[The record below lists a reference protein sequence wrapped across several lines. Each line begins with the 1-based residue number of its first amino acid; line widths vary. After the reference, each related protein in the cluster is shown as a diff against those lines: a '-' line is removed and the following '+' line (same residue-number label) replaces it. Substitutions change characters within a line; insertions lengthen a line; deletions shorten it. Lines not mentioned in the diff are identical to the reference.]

1 MPLRGELVQLREV
14 RESDLEMF
22 VRLRNDLATQAWS
35 RTLPPDYTVEMVR
48 RRYLDRDFEYKRSDG
63 IFVIEALSDGE
74 PVGTIS
80 YTGVVD
86 RMEAVWG
93 LAIDRDRWGTG
104 MAAEASEL
112 LLRFLF
118 LELGLK
124 VVRLYTQ
131 TENERAVAAF
141 RKLGFRDAVRLPISI
156 YKAGRMAENL
166 TMDLLREEWFER
178 HPELTDELNDPF
190 RR

>member
-1 MPLRGELVQLREV
+1 MALTGDLVRLREV
-14 RESDLEMF
+14 RDEDLPMF

-35 RTLPPDYTVEMVR
+35 RTLPPDYTIEMVR
-48 RRYLDRDFEYKRSDG
+48 RRYLDRDFEYRRGDG
-63 IFVIEALSDGE
+63 IFVIEAIADGE
-74 PVGTIS
+74 AVGTIS
-80 YTGVVD
+80 YTGLVD

-93 LAIDRDRWGTG
+93 MAIDRDRWGTG
-104 MAAEASEL
+104 MATEAAEL

-141 RKLGFRDAVRLPISI
+141 RKLGFREAARLPVSI
-156 YKAGRMAENL
+156 YKANRMAENIV
-166 TMDLLREEWFER
+166 MDMLREEWFEL
-178 HPELTDELNDPF
+178 HPDVVDTLVDPF
-190 RR
+190 R